1 MAKATLQ
8 QNDRRP
14 DPDALLRQLQSEE
27 QMDFGG
33 RLKIFLGYSSGV
45 GKSFRMLDEA
55 RRRSE
60 RGQDVVVAAIQP
72 GVPEEVAAILAKLEV
87 IPLIYVNDI
96 PLLDV
101 PTIIARRPDVCIIDG
116 LAYDNPPG
124 SRHPKRWQD
133 VDEILGAG
141 ISVISSL
148 NLQYVE
154 EQQEAVEK
162 ITGKRATQT
171 VPASFIKR
179 ADEIVI
185 VDAPPEAC
193 QRGTL
198 SEAQLSELRERAL
211 ILAADVIDQQ
221 VDIATR
227 AQERILVCLTPR
239 TNASKMLES
248 ARRTASRFHGEMYAA
263 YVTQAEIT
271 PEDRDALERNLNA
284 ARAIGAKVE
293 VLDGDDPVEAILS
306 FAHHAGITQIFIG
319 HTQRRGWLNKLTS
332 TPVDRLLAKADSID
346 VRVFPQ

>member
-1 MAKATLQ
+1 MSKSTVQ
-8 QNDRRP
+8 QNDQRP
-14 DPDALLRQLQSEE
+14 DPDALLRQIQSEE

-60 RGQDVVVAAIQP
+60 RGQDVVIGAIQP
-72 GVPEEVAAILAKLEV
+72 NVPDDVAAILAKLEV
-87 IPLIYVNDI
+87 IPLLYVDGI
-96 PLLDV
+96 PVLDV
-101 PTIIARRPDVCIIDG
+101 ATIVARRPDVCIIDG
-116 LAYDNPPG
+116 LAYDNPSG

-133 VDEILGAG
+133 VEDILRAS
-141 ISVISSL
+141 ISVITSL
-148 NLQYVE
+148 NLQYVD
-154 EQQEAVEK
+154 EQREAVEK
-162 ITGKRATQT
+162 ITGKRVSQT
-171 VPASFIKR
+171 VPESFIKQ

-193 QRGTL
+193 QRGSLT
-198 SEAQLSELRERAL
+198 EGQLSELRERAL
-211 ILAADVIDQQ
+211 VLTADVIDQK

-239 TNASKMLES
+239 TSANKMLAS
-248 ARRTASRFHGEMYAA
+248 AKRTASRFHGVMYAA
-263 YVTQAEIT
+263 YVTQPEIT
-271 PEDRDALERNLNA
+271 PEDREALERNLNA
-284 ARAIGAKVE
+284 ARAEGAKVE

-306 FAHHAGITQIFIG
+306 FAQSAGITQIFIG

-332 TPVDRLLAKADSID
+332 TPVDRLLAKADGFD